1 MNAVING
8 SMTNKEIINLYKTGK
23 VTQQQIANMAGV
35 TKARINQIIKE
46 LMTPH
51 EVREVKKLLID
62 KDI

>member
-1 MNAVING
+1 
-8 SMTNKEIINLYKTGK
+8 MTNKEIINLYKTGK